1 MRDIKGIFILFFF
14 LAGIGHSLAQ
24 ADSMV
29 IKRSSTKQLKRQ
41 GKSALQQNDPSSA
54 ISFFEAYL
62 RTNTNDA
69 HVMYLLAQC
78 YYEVGDYEAAENNF
92 LKSYANLHDKNSEAL
107 YYYAQMQKSNGKYD
121 SARVNFQ
128 KFKKEYKG
136 KEKQLKKQAGKEIA
150 FCDSV
155 QKLVGTEKKI
165 IVTHLD
171 TSINKVNTEA
181 APVNLDEKTLV
192 FTSLRT
198 EKVEYVTEDDTSRSV
213 VRKLYYAKKYG
224 DKWKYQGE
232 YGGNLNI
239 PNFNTGNACFSPDR
253 KRLYFTRCKE
263 NIKGEMICAIYFTR
277 KEGDGWSEPQ
287 RLPKNINN
295 PKYSSSMPAVTSD
308 PKTHNDVIYF
318 VSNNKEGR
326 GGLDIWYTIYD
337 KKNGVYKTPKNVG
350 NKVNSSQD
358 EMSPFFDNE
367 TRTLYFS
374 SAGWGG
380 LGGFDVFKASGDGKK
395 WMSIENVGQPVN
407 SGSDDIYYTIS
418 PNREEGFFVSNRK
431 GGNTLKNR
439 ACCDDIYTYKHT
451 QYIRIDLDGN
461 VFEQERPTVA
471 ISEATVEL
479 YIRDKRTKEKALV
492 KTMLTDAK
500 GNYHTRLEA
509 GQEYLVIIKKKDFL
523 GTSTEVS
530 TLGMNTSQEIK
541 RISYLAK
548 EPKEPIRIP
557 NIHYEFD
564 KAVILESSKI
574 SIDTTVLRLMEA
586 NPELI
591 VEIQSHTDS
600 KGNDNYNIK
609 LSQKRAESVV
619 TYLTQKG
626 ISSKRLV
633 AKGYGES
640 RPIAP
645 NDKPDGSD
653 NPEGR
658 AKNRRT
664 DFKIIGKLDVEVI
677 NEGEVE

>member
-1 MRDIKGIFILFFF
+1 VRDIKKIIAFIFIFSCAFTF
-14 LAGIGHSLAQ
+14 AQ
-24 ADSMV
+24 VDSSV
-29 IKRSSTKQLKRQ
+29 LKKSSPRQLKHQ
-41 GKSALQQNDPSSA
+41 GKNAIQQHDPSSA
-54 ISFFEAYL
+54 ISFFEMYL
-62 RTNTNDA
+62 RKEKNDA
-69 HVMYLLAQC
+69 HVQYLLAQA
-78 YYEVGDYEAAENNF
+78 YYEIGDYESAENYF
-92 LKSYANLHDKNSEAL
+92 LRSYANLHDKNSEAL

-136 KEKQLKKQAGKEIA
+136 SEKQLKKQAGKEIA

-155 QKLVGTEKKI
+155 QKLAGIEKKV

-171 TSINKVNTEA
+171 TAINKVNTEA
-181 APVNLDEKTLV
+181 APINLDENTLV

-198 EKVEYVTEDDTSRSV
+198 EKVEYKVEDDTSHSIQ
-213 VRKLYYAKKYG
+213 RKLYYAKKEG
-224 DKWKYQGE
+224 NTWKYKGE
-232 YGGNLNI
+232 YGDNLNMA
-239 PNFNTGNACFSPDR
+239 NFNTGNACFSPDR
-253 KRLYFTRCKE
+253 KRIYFTRCKE
-263 NIKGEMICAIYFTR
+263 NIKEEMICAIYMSK
-277 KEGDGWSEPQ
+277 KEGDGWSEPV
-287 RLPKNINN
+287 RLPKNVND
-295 PKYSSSMPAVTSD
+295 PKHSCSMPAVTSD
-308 PKTHNDVIYF
+308 PKTGNDVIYF

-326 GGLDIWYTIYD
+326 GGTDIWYTVYD
-337 KKNGVYKTPKNVG
+337 KKKGEYKTPKNAG
-350 NKVNSSQD
+350 NKVNSAQN

-374 SAGWGG
+374 SEGWGG
-380 LGGFDVFKASGDGKK
+380 LGGYDVYRASGDGRK
-395 WMSIENVGQPVN
+395 WLSIENVGQPVN
-407 SGSDDIYYTIS
+407 SGSDDIFYTIS

-431 GGNTLKNR
+431 GGNTLKNK
-439 ACCDDIYTYKHT
+439 ACCDDIYNYRHS
-451 QYIRIDLDGN
+451 QYIKITLDGG
-461 VFEQERPTVA
+461 VYEQEHPNA
-471 ISEATVEL
+471 PIADATIEI
-479 YIRDKRTKEKALV
+479 YIRDKKTKEKALV
-492 KTMLTDAK
+492 KTMNSDNK
-500 GNYHTRLEA
+500 GKYRTSLEA
-509 GQEYLVIIKKKDFL
+509 GQEYFIIIKKKDWL

-541 RISYLAK
+541 RVSFLSK

-574 SIDTTVLRLMEA
+574 SIDTTVLALMEA

-600 KGNDNYNIK
+600 KGSDQYNIK

-626 ISSKRLV
+626 ILAKRLV
-633 AKGYGES
+633 AKGYGETK
-640 RPIAP
+640 PIAP

-653 NPEGR
+653 NPDGR

-677 NEGEVE
+677 NEAEVD

>member
-1 MRDIKGIFILFFF
+1 MRGIKLILFALFF
-14 LAGIGHSLAQ
+14 IIGHGSFSQ
-24 ADSMV
+24 ADSTV
-29 IKRSSTKQLKRQ
+29 LKRSNPKQLKRQ
-41 GKSALQQNDPSSA
+41 GKNAVQQNDPGAA

-62 RTNTNDA
+62 KTNKSDA
-69 HVMYLLAQC
+69 GVQYMLAQA
-78 YYEVGDYEAAENNF
+78 YYDIGDYENAEHYF
-92 LKSYANLHDKNSEAL
+92 LSSYANMHDKNSEAL
-107 YYYAQMQKSNGKYD
+107 YYYAKMQKSNGKYD
-121 SARVNFQ
+121 SARINFQ

-136 KEKQLKKQAGKEIA
+136 KEKSLRKQAGKEIA

-155 QKLVGTEKKI
+155 QKLAGTEKKV
-165 IVTHLD
+165 IVTRLD

-181 APVNLDEKTLV
+181 APFNLDEKTMI

-198 EKVEYVTEDDTSRSV
+198 EKVEYITEDDTSRPV
-213 VRKLYYAKKYG
+213 TRKLYLAKKVG
-224 DKWKYQGE
+224 DNWKFSGE
-232 YGGNLNI
+232 YGDNFNA
-239 PNFNTGNACFSPDR
+239 PNFNTGNACFSADR
-253 KRLYFTRCKE
+253 KRIYFTRCKE
-263 NIKGEMICAIYFTR
+263 NMKGEMICAIYTSHL
-277 KEGDGWSEPQ
+277 EGNSWSEPEK
-287 RLPKNINN
+287 LPKNINN
-295 PKYSSSMPAVTSD
+295 PKFSNTMPSVTAD
-308 PKTHNDVIYF
+308 PKNGNDVIYF

-326 GGLDIWYTIYD
+326 GGRDIWFTIYD
-337 KKNGVYKTPKNVG
+337 KKNKVYKTPKNAG

-374 SAGWGG
+374 SEGWGG
-380 LGGFDVFKASGDGKK
+380 LGGFDVYRASGDGRK
-395 WMSIENVGQPVN
+395 WTSIENVGQPVN

-431 GGNTLKNR
+431 GGNTLKNK
-439 ACCDDIYTYKHT
+439 ACCDDIYTYRHS
-451 QYIRIDLDGN
+451 QYIRINLDGL
-461 VFEQERPTVA
+461 VFEQERPDVP
-471 ISEATVEL
+471 IPQATVEI
-479 YIRDKRTKEKALV
+479 YIKDKRTKEKAIV
-492 KTMLTDAK
+492 KTLMTDSQ
-500 GNYHTRLEA
+500 GNYKTSLEA
-509 GQEYLVIIKKKDFL
+509 GQEYFIIIKKKDFL

-541 RISYLAK
+541 RTSYLSK
-548 EPKEPIRIP
+548 EPREPIRIP

-574 SIDTTVLRLMEA
+574 SIDTTVLALMEA

-600 KGNDNYNIK
+600 KGNDQYNIK

-619 TYLTQKG
+619 VYLTQKG
-626 ISSKRLV
+626 INTKRLV

-640 RPIAP
+640 KPIAP

-664 DFKIIGKLDVEVI
+664 DFKIIGKLDIEVI
-677 NEGEVE
+677 NEAEVE

>member
-1 MRDIKGIFILFFF
+1 MKDIRRILVLLMLFSV
-14 LAGIGHSLAQ
+14 GSISAQ
-24 ADSMV
+24 IDSAV
-29 IKRSSTKQLKRQ
+29 LKRSSPKQLKRQ
-41 GKSALQQNDPSSA
+41 GKNAVQQHDPSSA
-54 ISFFEAYL
+54 IAFFEAYL
-62 RTNTNDA
+62 KTNKNDA
-69 HVMYLLAQC
+69 GVLYLLAQA
-78 YYEVGDYEAAENNF
+78 YYEIGDYENAEINF
-92 LKSYANLHDKNSEAL
+92 IHSYASMHDKNSEAL

-121 SARVNFQ
+121 SARINFQ

-136 KEKQLKKQAGKEIA
+136 KERALKKQAGKEIA

-155 QKLVGTEKKI
+155 QKLVGTEKKV
-165 IVTHLD
+165 IVTRLD

-181 APVNLDEKTLV
+181 APFNLDEKTLV

-198 EKVEYVTEDDTSRSV
+198 EKIEYVLEDDTARSV
-213 VRKLYYAKKYG
+213 TRKLYLAKKEG
-224 DKWKYQGE
+224 DTWKFSGE
-232 YGGNLNI
+232 YGDNFNA
-239 PNFNTGNACFSPDR
+239 PNFNTGNACFSADR
-253 KRLYFTRCKE
+253 KRIYFTRCKE
-263 NIKGEMICAIYFTR
+263 NIKGEMICAIYTSHLEG
-277 KEGDGWSEPQ
+277 KEWTEPEK
-287 RLPKNINN
+287 LPKNINN
-295 PKYSSSMPAVTSD
+295 PKFSNTMPSVTSD
-308 PKTHNDVIYF
+308 PKTGNDVVYF

-337 KKNGVYKTPKNVG
+337 KKNKTYKTPKNAG

-374 SAGWGG
+374 SEGWGG
-380 LGGFDVFKASGDGKK
+380 LGGFDVYRASGDGRK
-395 WMSIENVGQPVN
+395 WLNIENIGQPVN

-431 GGNTLKNR
+431 GGNTLKNK
-439 ACCDDIYTYKHT
+439 ACCDDIYTYKHS
-451 QYIRIDLDGN
+451 QYIRINLDGL
-461 VFEQERPTVA
+461 VFEQERPTVP
-471 ISEATVEL
+471 IPQATVEI
-479 YIRDKRTKEKALV
+479 YIKDKRTKEKAIV
-492 KTMLTDAK
+492 KTLLTDEK
-500 GNYHTRLEA
+500 GNYKTSIEA
-509 GQEYLVIIKKKDFL
+509 GQEYFIIIKKKDFL

-541 RISYLAK
+541 RVSYLSK

-574 SIDTTVLRLMEA
+574 SIDTTVLALMEA

-600 KGNDNYNIK
+600 KGNEQYNIK

-619 TYLTQKG
+619 VYLTQKG
-626 ISSKRLV
+626 INPKRLV
-633 AKGYGES
+633 AKGYGEG

-664 DFKIIGKLDVEVI
+664 DFKIIGKLDVELI